1 MSIIGRRVTT
11 TTQGYGNTKPETLT
25 GTLRA
30 VGAEHGDTF
39 ALLVEDDNG
48 DLHTWDSCACSV
60 LPEPPTML
68 ERLVPSWARPHVVE
82 AVAGGVI
89 ILGGL
94 ALVMA
99 VL

>member
-1 MSIIGRRVTT
+1 MSIIGRRVKY
-11 TTQGYGNTKPETLT
+11 TTQGYGNTTPETLT
-25 GTLRA
+25 GVVRA
-30 VGAEHGDTF
+30 AGIAT
-39 ALLVEDDNG
+39 LLVEDDNG